1 MPSNE
6 RLWPDDLKNLQYRRK
21 RAIQL
26 DEEQALATRHPNPTP
41 ALTPQYDQL
50 LPEDRVL
57 GLKPRDRSE
66 RQDQDDHNEP
76 E

>member
-1 MPSNE
+1 M
-6 RLWPDDLKNLQYRRK
+6 KNR
-21 RAIQL
+21 
-26 DEEQALATRHPNPTP
+26 ALATRHPIPAS

-50 LPEDRVL
+50 LPEDRIL
-57 GLKPRDRSE
+57 GLKPRDRSQ